1 MMALGAGAALLSPW
15 VASLVLVR
23 CCCWTGGVGP
33 SAIVLADGVLFL
45 LFWLSACWLLLL
57 LASIP
62 SRVSLFS
69 VLLML
74 HPSMSITLSCWSMPY
89 EYTKALVIQPPF
101 FLVLVHSLY
110 WMSMASF
117 HLHGPLL

>member
-1 MMALGAGAALLSPW
+1 MDMQLQIPCRRLLLRSASFMMALGAGAALLSPW

-33 SAIVLADGVLFL
+33 STIVLADGVLFL

-62 SRVSLFS
+62 S
-69 VLLML
+69 
-74 HPSMSITLSCWSMPY
+74 
-89 EYTKALVIQPPF
+89 
-101 FLVLVHSLY
+101 
-110 WMSMASF
+110 
-117 HLHGPLL
+117 